1 MLHLGHISFRYA
13 SRKTISDSTELS
25 LKRPLRSFTMIP
37 PAEKCRSDSDDEA
50 WITKIRL
57 VIVDKTGN
65 RCS

>member
-1 MLHLGHISFRYA
+1 
-13 SRKTISDSTELS
+13 
-25 LKRPLRSFTMIP
+25 MIP